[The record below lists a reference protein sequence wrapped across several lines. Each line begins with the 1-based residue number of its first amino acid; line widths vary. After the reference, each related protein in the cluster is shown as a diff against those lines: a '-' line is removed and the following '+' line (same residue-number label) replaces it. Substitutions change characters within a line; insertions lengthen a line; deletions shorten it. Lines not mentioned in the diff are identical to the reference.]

1 MSKKLTAGRMIELLL
16 LSLLVLFVAYP
27 FVWMIFT
34 SFKPEQEIMNF
45 PPRLLGRVYTISAYR
60 NIWGRI
66 PFLLFYR
73 NTVVFAG
80 GVTLLSLLLDTMA
93 GYSFARLNFKGKNV
107 LFMLVLTTLMI
118 PFQVTMIPL
127 YTELFKMKLINTY
140 AGLILPRATNA
151 FGIFMMR
158 SFFISLP
165 KNLEEAARI
174 DGCNEFRIYWNI
186 MLPLCKPAVI
196 SLAIFHFMYN
206 WNDLLYPLILTVSDS
221 MRTLPAGLAMFM
233 GTHVIEYSILM
244 AGGCLSLLPI
254 FLAYCLAQKYFVQG
268 IAMTGMKD

>member
-1 MSKKLTAGRMIELLL
+1 MVLLL
-16 LSLLVLFVAYP
+16 ALLALFVAYP
-27 FVWMIFT
+27 FIWMLFT
-34 SFKPEQEIMNF
+34 SFKSEQEIMSF
-45 PPRLLGRVYTISAYR
+45 PPRLFGNSYTVSAYQ

-73 NTVVFAG
+73 NTVIFAG
-80 GVTLLSLLLDTMA
+80 GVTLFSLLLDTMA
-93 GYSFARLNFKGKNV
+93 GYSFARLHFKGRNV
-107 LFMLVLTTLMI
+107 LFLVVLTTLMI

-127 YTELFKMKLINTY
+127 YAELFKMKLINTY
-140 AGLILPRATNA
+140 VGLILPRATNV

-165 KNLEEAARI
+165 KDLEEAARI
-174 DGCNEFRIYWNI
+174 DGCGEFRIYWNI

-233 GTHVIEYSILM
+233 GTHVIEYAILM

-268 IAMTGMKD
+268 IAMTGMKG